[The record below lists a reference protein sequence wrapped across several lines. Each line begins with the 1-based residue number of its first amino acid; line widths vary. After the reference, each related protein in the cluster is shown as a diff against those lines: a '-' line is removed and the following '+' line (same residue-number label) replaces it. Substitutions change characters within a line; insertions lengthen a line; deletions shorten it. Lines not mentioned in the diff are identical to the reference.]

1 MNFFGHL
8 GAEIWTSDNI
18 WLGIGFFG
26 QAMFT
31 GRFLV
36 QWLASEKKKES
47 IIPLAFWYFSISGG
61 IILLAYAI
69 HKQDPVFICGQALGV
84 FIYLRN
90 LHLIFKKSGKTKVE
104 VETPT

>member
-8 GAEIWTSDNI
+8 ASEIWTVDNI

-47 IIPLAFWYFSISGG
+47 VIPLAFWYFSISGG

-69 HKQDPVFICGQALGV
+69 HKQDPVFILGQALGV

-90 LHLIFKKSGKTKVE
+90 LHLIFSKSRKEKIEIKVE
-104 VETPT
+104 S

>member
-1 MNFFGHL
+1 MSFLSQLPAGFWSQDH
-8 GAEIWTSDNI
+8 I

-26 QAMFT
+26 QALFT

-36 QWLASEKKKES
+36 QWLASEKRKES
-47 IIPLAFWYFSISGG
+47 VIPLAFWYFSISGG

-69 HKQDPVFICGQALGV
+69 HKQDPVFILGQALGV

-90 LHLIFKKSGKTKVE
+90 LHLIFRKMKQTD
-104 VETPT
+104 PLL

>member
-8 GAEIWTSDNI
+8 AAEIWTVDNI
-18 WLGIGFFG
+18 WLGVGFFG

-47 IIPLAFWYFSISGG
+47 VIPLAFWYFSISGG

-69 HKQDPVFICGQALGV
+69 HKQDPVFILGQALGV
-84 FIYLRN
+84 VIYLRN
-90 LHLIFKKSGKTKVE
+90 LQLIFSKNSKDKIEVKVE
-104 VETPT
+104 T

>member
-8 GAEIWTSDNI
+8 ATELWTTDNL

-36 QWLASEKKKES
+36 QWLASEKKQES
-47 IIPLAFWYFSISGG
+47 YIPLAFWYFSISGG

-69 HKQDPVFICGQALGV
+69 HKQDPVFIFGQGLGV

-90 LHLIFKKSGKTKVE
+90 LHLIFNKAKKAKVT
-104 VETPT
+104 V